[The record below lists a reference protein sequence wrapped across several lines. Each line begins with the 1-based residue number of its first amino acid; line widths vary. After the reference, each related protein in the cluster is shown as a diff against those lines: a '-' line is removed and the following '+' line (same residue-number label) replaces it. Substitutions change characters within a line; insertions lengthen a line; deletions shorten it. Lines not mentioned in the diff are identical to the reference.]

1 MLMADTCSVVG
12 CKAQKGQMVSLHILP
27 NDQKLR
33 SKWLQFIG
41 NNCNVPAKLPSR
53 TYVCSRHFPE
63 NCFENFIMTKL
74 GFASKLILKPNA
86 IPSIYSGDTASTNHR
101 AEDAPVSFFFLC
113 FISLPCQMQNNSA
126 SVIIDDVEVS
136 CIQKTLFPRFCNVV
150 CMMYITIM
158 INYIPFSTDF
168 L

>member
-33 SKWLQFIG
+33 SKWVQFIG

-86 IPSIYSGDTASTNHR
+86 IPSIFSGDTASTNHL
-101 AEDAPVSFFFLC
+101 ADAPVSFFFLC
-113 FISLPCQMQNNSA
+113 FISQMPNNSA
-126 SVIIDDVEVS
+126 SVIVDDVAVVYS
-136 CIQKTLFPRFCNVV
+136 KDAFFPPAFHFCNVV
-150 CMMYITIM
+150 HLI
-158 INYIPFSTDF
+158 
-168 L
+168 

>member
-33 SKWLQFIG
+33 SKWVQFIG
-41 NNCNVPAKLPSR
+41 NNVNCNVPAKLPSR

-86 IPSIYSGDTASTNHR
+86 IPSIYSGETASANQHADTA
-101 AEDAPVSFFFLC
+101 VSFLR
-113 FISLPCQMQNNSA
+113 LPCQISSHVA
-126 SVIIDDVEVS
+126 SVVM
-136 CIQKTLFPRFCNVV
+136 LAVV
-150 CMMYITIM
+150 
-158 INYIPFSTDF
+158 
-168 L
+168 